1 MLFLK
6 ALILGFSVS
15 APLGPIGLLCIQR
28 TLDLGRKAGF
38 ATGFGAAAANL
49 LYAGAAVLGFSTISS
64 FLIKYEM
71 YLSIMGS
78 IFLIYIG
85 IRAFMKEEPASGAVL
100 KGRTPYQMFAA
111 TLLLM
116 LTNPST
122 ILNFAVMFTGIGA
135 AGEAGASAHGA
146 ALLTGVFLGASTWWA
161 LLVII
166 ISKFRSK
173 FSGHLP
179 LINKAAGL
187 MIILL
192 ACITLADLWHG

>member
-38 ATGFGAAAANL
+38 ATGIGAAAANL
-49 LYAGAAVLGFSTISS
+49 LYAGVAVLGFSAVSS

-78 IFLIYIG
+78 MFLIYIG
-85 IRAFMKEEPASGAVL
+85 IKAFLKKEPASGAVL

-122 ILNFAVMFTGIGA
+122 ILNFAAMFTGIGA
-135 AGEAGASAHGA
+135 AGEAGASIHGA
-146 ALLTGVFLGASTWWA
+146 ALISGVFLGASIWWA
-161 LLVII
+161 VLVIT
-166 ISKFRSK
+166 ISKFRSR
-173 FSGHLP
+173 FSRHLP
-179 LINKAAGL
+179 KINKAAGL

-192 ACITLADLWHG
+192 ACITLVHLWQG